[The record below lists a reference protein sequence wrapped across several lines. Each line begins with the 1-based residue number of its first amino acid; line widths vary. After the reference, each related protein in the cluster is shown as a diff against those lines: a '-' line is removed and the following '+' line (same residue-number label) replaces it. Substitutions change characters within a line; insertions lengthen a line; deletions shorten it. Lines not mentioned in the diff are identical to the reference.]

1 MCWLNANLN
10 RYKELTPDQ
19 IMKSFV
25 LAKEVLFITDETVVS
40 DCLWTISY
48 MADTD
53 DDHIIGIVASAD
65 VVHVITEAL
74 VSPDPTLFTP
84 ALKALGSILTS
95 DDHEVLDRCL
105 WSGCL

>member
-1 MCWLNANLN
+1 
-10 RYKELTPDQ
+10 
-19 IMKSFV
+19 
-25 LAKEVLFITDETVVS
+25 
-40 DCLWTISY
+40 

-105 WSGCL
+105 WSGCLLKLNTLVEQMGEMARSSLIREVCWAVSNITAGNC